1 MVLLRHQTEFPFSKY
16 LPPTQR
22 GPYSNSLNQEF
33 IQVYS
38 TFLKV
43 KQVFASS
50 IYDCKISSFLHITYS
65 YQLCSPYKRQ
75 EKSNARVD
83 KFYVSFTTLR
93 LISSNFWVHFDDEKC
108 TLANSFP
115 SL

>member
-16 LPPTQR
+16 PP
-22 GPYSNSLNQEF
+22 PYSNSLNQEL
-33 IQVYS
+33 IQVFS

-83 KFYVSFTTLR
+83 KLMCH
-93 LISSNFWVHFDDEKC
+93 LQH
-108 TLANSFP
+108 
-115 SL
+115 